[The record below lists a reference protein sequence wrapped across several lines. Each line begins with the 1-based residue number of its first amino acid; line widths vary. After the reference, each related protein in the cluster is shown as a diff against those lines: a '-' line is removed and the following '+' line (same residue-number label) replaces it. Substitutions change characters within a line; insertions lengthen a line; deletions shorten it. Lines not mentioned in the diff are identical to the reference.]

1 MNSQISDAIQQYI
14 KWKQLSISLLPKVSK
29 DIYSHFWI
37 IHVRKNKK
45 FQIFERKQ
53 YHVWRND
60 AQICIEYS
68 QNISCTLTQFCE
80 LGCFWI

>member
-1 MNSQISDAIQQYI
+1 MNSQICDAIQQHI

-29 DIYSHFWI
+29 NIYSHLWI

-60 AQICIEYS
+60 AEIYIEYS
-68 QNISCTLTQFCE
+68 QKISWTLTQFYE